1 MEASDGNEG
10 IMSKSP
16 QNFSQDLHKV
26 MAGALASSTV
36 QNFKISL
43 GNSSGKLQR
52 PLRRAGD
59 INLSAAICSPASA
72 GQNLTISLG
81 SSAGKVQRPLLK
93 LKRAGDINLSAA
105 FSSSVV
111 AKMEVSG
118 EMTSAGQNFTI
129 SLGSSAGKTQ
139 RPLSELRRAG
149 DINLSTVLSPVV
161 AKADASN
168 IGSQQNITPNL
179 HAVKAGAMAVAVDV
193 NNIKISLGL
202 GMSGNTAP
210 ANLSKDINSW
220 KEASNSDSSLHQ
232 ASRNVACIKL
242 ALLP

>member
-10 IMSKSP
+10 IVNKSP
-16 QNFSQDLHKV
+16 QNFSQDLHEV

-118 EMTSAGQNFTI
+118 ELLSKSPQIALDPHALMPGARMTSAGQNFTI

-139 RPLSELRRAG
+139 RPLSKLRRAG
-149 DINLSTVLSPVV
+149 DINQS
-161 AKADASN
+161 
-168 IGSQQNITPNL
+168 IGCDLFPCGGKS
-179 HAVKAGAMAVAVDV
+179 
-193 NNIKISLGL
+193 
-202 GMSGNTAP
+202 
-210 ANLSKDINSW
+210 
-220 KEASNSDSSLHQ
+220 
-232 ASRNVACIKL
+232 
-242 ALLP
+242 